1 MNTISRKLHEIQK
14 QSAIEEPTEAR
25 MFVDND
31 KEMQLHKTA
40 QQILERHLKDLEDFR
55 NNLDGSTCPVLTE
68 QEQALVDESS
78 RFMLK
83 RFLLLFQQFAKTFIT
98 LGDPMAEHVFW
109 VRFMWLIE
117 ESQKFAEQARA
128 ENEVLDAPDFFSLCA
143 GEQDRRLKPVYD
155 KWDKNL
161 FTEKSYHDYVEQ
173 HFKTFKLP
181 QMSQAEI
188 EEAER
193 QEQADIEFDR
203 QVLKEKCPTCSN
215 PCDWYKEELKKM
227 SQNVAK
233 NQGDKNGK

>member
-1 MNTISRKLHEIQK
+1 MNGISRKLRDLNK
-14 QSAIEEPTEAR
+14 QSVIEEPTEQR
-25 MFVDND
+25 LYVDND
-31 KEMQLHKTA
+31 KEMLLHKTA
-40 QQILERHLKDLEDFR
+40 QQILERHLKDLDDFR
-55 NNLDGSTCPVLTE
+55 NNLNDSTCPVLTA

-83 RFLLLFQQFAKTFIT
+83 RFLLRFQQFAKTFIT
-98 LGDPMAEHVFW
+98 LGDPTAEHVFW

-117 ESQKFAEQARA
+117 ESQKFAIQARA
-128 ENEVLDAPDFFSLCA
+128 ENKVLDAPDFFSLCA

-181 QMSQAEI
+181 PMSQAEI

-215 PCDWYKEELKKM
+215 PCDWYEEEKEKR
-227 SQNVAK
+227 Q
-233 NQGDKNGK
+233 NGK

>member
-25 MFVDND
+25 LFVDND

-40 QQILERHLKDLEDFR
+40 QQILERHMQNLEEFK
-55 NNLDGSTCPVLTE
+55 NNLDGSICPVLTE

-98 LGDPMAEHVFW
+98 LGDPTAEHVFW

-117 ESQKFAEQARA
+117 ESQKFAVQARA
-128 ENEVLDAPDFFSLCA
+128 ENEVLDSPDFFSLCV

-181 QMSQAEI
+181 PMSKAEI
-188 EEAER
+188 EEVER

-215 PCDWYKEELKKM
+215 PCDWYEEELKKM
-227 SQNVAK
+227 SQNVAR

>member
-1 MNTISRKLHEIQK
+1 MNGISRKLRDLNK
-14 QSAIEEPTEAR
+14 QSVIEEPTEQR
-25 MFVDND
+25 LYVDND

-55 NNLDGSTCPVLTE
+55 NNLNGSTCPVLTE

-98 LGDPMAEHVFW
+98 LGDPTAEHVFW

-117 ESQKFAEQARA
+117 ESQKFAIQARA
-128 ENEVLDAPDFFSLCA
+128 ENEVLDSPDFFSLCA

-173 HFKTFKLP
+173 YFKTFNLP
-181 QMSQAEI
+181 PMSQAEI

-193 QEQADIEFDR
+193 QEQADIEFDK

-215 PCDWYKEELKKM
+215 PCDWYKEEIKKM
-227 SQNVAK
+227 SQNVSK

>member
-55 NNLDGSTCPVLTE
+55 NNLDGTTCPLLTE
-68 QEQALVDESS
+68 QEQALVDEST

-98 LGDPMAEHVFW
+98 LGDPTAEHVFW

-128 ENEVLDAPDFFSLCA
+128 ENAVFDAPDFFNLCA
-143 GEQDRRLKPVYD
+143 GEQDERLKPVYD

-181 QMSQAEI
+181 PMSQGEI

-193 QEQADIEFDR
+193 QEQADIELDK

-215 PCDWYKEELKKM
+215 PCNWYEEELKKM

>member
-25 MFVDND
+25 LFVDND

-55 NNLDGSTCPVLTE
+55 NNLDCSTCPVLTE

-98 LGDPMAEHVFW
+98 LGDPTAEHVFW

-117 ESQKFAEQARA
+117 ESQKFAVQARA
-128 ENEVLDAPDFFSLCA
+128 ENEVLDAPDFFSLCV
-143 GEQDRRLKPVYD
+143 GEQDRLLKPVYD

-173 HFKTFKLP
+173 YFKTFKLP
-181 QMSQAEI
+181 PMSQAEI

-215 PCDWYKEELKKM
+215 PCDWYEEELTKM

>member
-1 MNTISRKLHEIQK
+1 MNTISRKPYEIQK

-25 MFVDND
+25 LFVDND
-31 KEMQLHKTA
+31 KEMQLHKTVH
-40 QQILERHLKDLEDFR
+40 QILERHLKDLEDFR
-55 NNLDGSTCPVLTE
+55 NNLDDSTCPVLTE

-98 LGDPMAEHVFW
+98 LGDPTAEHVFW

-117 ESQKFAEQARA
+117 ESQKFAIQARA
-128 ENEVLDAPDFFSLCA
+128 ENEVLEAPDFFSLCQ

-155 KWDKNL
+155 KWDRNL

-181 QMSQAEI
+181 PMSKAEI

-193 QEQADIEFDR
+193 QEQADIEFDNKMFR
-203 QVLKEKCPTCSN
+203 EKCPICLK
-215 PCDWYKEELKKM
+215 PCEWYKTEKEKR
-227 SQNVAK
+227 
-233 NQGDKNGK
+233 KNGECKGTIGKSS

>member
-1 MNTISRKLHEIQK
+1 LNGVSRKLRDLNK
-14 QSAIEEPTEAR
+14 QSVIEEPTEQR
-25 MFVDND
+25 LYVDND
-31 KEMQLHKTA
+31 KEMLLHKTA

-55 NNLDGSTCPVLTE
+55 NNLNDSTCPVLTE

-98 LGDPMAEHVFW
+98 LGDPTAEHVFW
-109 VRFMWLIE
+109 LRFMWLIE
-117 ESQKFAEQARA
+117 ESQKFAIQARA
-128 ENEVLDAPDFFSLCA
+128 ENKVLDAPDFFSLCV

-181 QMSQAEI
+181 PMSQAEI

-227 SQNVAK
+227 SQNVA
-233 NQGDKNGK
+233 

>member
-25 MFVDND
+25 LFVDND

-40 QQILERHLKDLEDFR
+40 QQILERHLKDLENFR

-78 RFMLK
+78 HFMLK

-98 LGDPMAEHVFW
+98 LGDPTAEHVFW

-128 ENEVLDAPDFFSLCA
+128 ENAVLEAPGFFGLCV

-161 FTEKSYHDYVEQ
+161 FTEKSYRDYVEQ

-181 QMSQAEI
+181 PMSQAEI

-233 NQGDKNGK
+233 NQGNKNGK

>member
-1 MNTISRKLHEIQK
+1 
-14 QSAIEEPTEAR
+14 
-25 MFVDND
+25 
-31 KEMQLHKTA
+31 
-40 QQILERHLKDLEDFR
+40 
-55 NNLDGSTCPVLTE
+55 
-68 QEQALVDESS
+68 
-78 RFMLK
+78 
-83 RFLLLFQQFAKTFIT
+83 
-98 LGDPMAEHVFW
+98 VFW

-117 ESQKFAEQARA
+117 ESQKYAEQAIA
-128 ENEVLDAPDFFSLCA
+128 ENAVFDAPGFFGLCV

-161 FTEKSYHDYVEQ
+161 FTEKSYNDYVEQ
-173 HFKTFKLP
+173 HFKTCKLP
-181 QMSQAEI
+181 PMSKADI

-215 PCDWYKEELKKM
+215 PCDWYEEELKKM

>member
-1 MNTISRKLHEIQK
+1 
-14 QSAIEEPTEAR
+14 
-25 MFVDND
+25 
-31 KEMQLHKTA
+31 
-40 QQILERHLKDLEDFR
+40 
-55 NNLDGSTCPVLTE
+55 
-68 QEQALVDESS
+68 
-78 RFMLK
+78 MLK
-83 RFLLLFQQFAKTFIT
+83 RFLLLFQDFAKTFIT
-98 LGDPMAEHVFW
+98 LGDPTAEHVFW

-128 ENEVLDAPDFFSLCA
+128 ENAVLESPGFFGLCV

-161 FTEKSYHDYVEQ
+161 FTEKSYHDYVEH
-173 HFKTFKLP
+173 HFMTFKLP
-181 QMSQAEI
+181 PMSQADI
-188 EEAER
+188 EETER

-215 PCDWYKEELKKM
+215 PCDWYEEELKKM